1 MTPLTRRRSIRMI
14 TFVTAAFVLLLGQVY
29 RLSKQNE
36 AYRRRISLN
45 YARAFS
51 QLTES
56 MGNLDTSLEK
66 CIYVTSPEMI
76 SGLCAEVFSDAVSAR
91 QAASA
96 LPYANVELE
105 QTIGFAARAG
115 DYAQALARAAA
126 EQQGYRSE
134 DVQNLKSLS
143 KAASSL
149 SDQLDELEAEL
160 NEGTLTLED
169 VEAVQQR
176 LSQSTEGTESLSQGS
191 FSRLEASFPELPTLI
206 YDGPFSEHMQSRHS
220 AMLEQEKTVSM
231 NRARRKAADFLG
243 LEESLF
249 SGGELVEGQ
258 IPCYRFYFSTEKSPD
273 CTVDITQRGGYVLA
287 LTNGRPIGAARL
299 QEQEAIRRAKAWL
312 EEHDITDLTVS
323 YSLRRDNALTINFAA
338 VQSGVI
344 CYPDLLKAE
353 VALDNGEIVGMESA
367 GYLMNHT
374 RREDLEPGIPYEKAQ
389 QAVSPELTI
398 LSRHLVLIPTQGGHE
413 RLCWEFRCQNGEKK
427 HYLVHINAL
436 TGAEEEILILLEDET
451 GTLAL

>member
-1 MTPLTRRRSIRMI
+1 MTHRRTAIRML
-14 TFVTAAFVLLLGQVY
+14 TFVIAAFAALLGLVY
-29 RLSKQNE
+29 RLERENE

-76 SGLCAEVFSDAVSAR
+76 SGLCAEVFSDAAAAR

-105 QTIGFAARAG
+105 QTISFATRAG
-115 DYAQALARAAA
+115 DYAQALSRAAA
-126 EQQGYRSE
+126 EQRGYRDE
-134 DVQNLKSLS
+134 DVKNLKALS
-143 KAASSL
+143 QAASSL
-149 SDQLDELEAEL
+149 SDELDELEAQL

-169 VEAVQQR
+169 VEAVQLR
-176 LSQSTEGTESLSQGS
+176 LSRSTEGNKQLEQGS
-191 FSRLEASFPELPTLI
+191 FAALEDNFPELPTLI
-206 YDGPFSEHMQSRHS
+206 YDGPFSEHMQSRRS
-220 AMLEQEKTVSM
+220 AMLEQEQSVTVAQ
-231 NRARRKAADFLG
+231 ARKKAAAFLG
-243 LEESLF
+243 LEERLF
-249 SGGELVEGQ
+249 SEGEPVEGQ
-258 IPCYRFYFSTEKSPD
+258 IPCYRFRFSTPDCSD
-273 CTVDITQRGGYVLA
+273 CTVDMTQKGGYVLG
-287 LTNGRPIGAARL
+287 LTNGRAVGPARMK
-299 QEQEAIRRAKAWL
+299 EQEAIQRAKAWL
-312 EEHDITDLTVS
+312 EAHDITDLTES

-338 VQSGVI
+338 VQDGVI
-344 CYPDLLKAE
+344 CYPDLLKVE

-367 GYLMNHT
+367 GFLMNHT
-374 RREDLEPGIPYEKAQ
+374 HRDDLKPQISWKKART
-389 QAVSPELTI
+389 AVSPELTI

-413 RLCWEFRCQNGEKK
+413 KLCWEFRCQNGDNK
-427 HYLVHINAL
+427 HYLVHINAQ